1 MQLTEHFSLEEL
13 IASETAVRLGID
25 NTPPVKL
32 MPNLHA
38 LAAGLELVRAA
49 LDGYP
54 IHVNSGYRCIALNT
68 KIGGAKNSLHIDGLA
83 ADIICP
89 SFGPPLAVCRAI
101 VAAGLK
107 PDQVIHEFG
116 QWCHVSFAA
125 PGGKPRGELLT
136 IASAA
141 RGYEVGLNAVG

>member
-13 IASETAVRLGID
+13 IASETAVRFGID
-25 NTPPVKL
+25 NTPSSTVTS
-32 MPNLHA
+32 NLRV
-38 LAAGLELVRAA
+38 LAAGLELVRTA
-49 LDGYP
+49 LGERP
-54 IHVNSGYRCIALNT
+54 LHVNSGYRCLALND
-68 KIGGAKNSLHIDGLA
+68 KIGGAKNSIHMAGFA

-116 QWCHVSFAA
+116 QWCHVSFVA
-125 PGGKPRGELLT
+125 PGKKPRGELLT

-141 RGYEVGLNAVG
+141 RGYEVGLNPVG